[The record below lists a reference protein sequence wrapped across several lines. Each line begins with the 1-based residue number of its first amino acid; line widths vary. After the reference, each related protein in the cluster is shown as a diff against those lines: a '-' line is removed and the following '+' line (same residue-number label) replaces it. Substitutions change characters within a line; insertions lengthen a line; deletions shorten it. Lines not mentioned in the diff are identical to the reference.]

1 MSCGNPHE
9 LDCGEALA
17 HLYEFI
23 DGEVGTDDHDR
34 IAQHL
39 DECGPCLE
47 EYDVERIVK
56 DIVHRSCE
64 EHAPSALRS
73 RVVAQMMRLRAA
85 QEPQREM

>member
-23 DGEVGTDDHDR
+23 DGEIGPSDHDR
-34 IAQHL
+34 IATHL
-39 DECGPCLE
+39 DECAPCLK

-56 DIVHRSCE
+56 ALVHRSCG
-64 EHAPSALRS
+64 EHAPSALRA
-73 RVVAQMMRLRAA
+73 RVVAEMVSMRIRMAPP
-85 QEPQREM
+85 ES